1 MRMNRYKGFMS
12 SNATTGEREPRGER
26 RTAHAATAALWLA
39 VCLATL
45 GGCQADDAEKH
56 LGRQLTKFHEQMNGE
71 ETEAIW
77 KAADPGFRQGVSK
90 EEFTRLFINTHRKL
104 GDAGGGLMRDEE
116 VYKTFQGTYI
126 TMWLTTDFTN
136 DPDAHEQV
144 VWFGKDGVYKLYR
157 YDVSSKL
164 LK

>member
-1 MRMNRYKGFMS
+1 MS
-12 SNATTGEREPRGER
+12 SNAKTGEREPRRGR
-26 RTAHAATAALWLA
+26 GSVHATAALCLV

-45 GGCQADDAEKH
+45 AGCQADDAEKH

-71 ETEAIW
+71 ETDAIW

-90 EEFTRLFINTHRKL
+90 EEFTRLFLNTHRKL

-116 VYKTFQGTYI
+116 VYNTFQGTYI
-126 TMWLTTDFTN
+126 TMSLTTDFTN
-136 DPDAHEQV
+136 DPDAHEQL